1 VTLGAEVEEATE
13 APIHRHDGSATQEER
28 GAGHVRAARFVSHSE
43 ASRSLEVESAPRVV
57 QTWGWS
63 DNVSRSEALRLNR
76 RTRVQRR
83 AQRLLH
89 EYTVLQTEATAA
101 ALIHAQRATQGRVQ
115 CTTAMD

>member
-1 VTLGAEVEEATE
+1 MTLGAEVEEATE
-13 APIHRHDGSATQEER
+13 APIHRHDGSATQAEQ
-28 GAGHVRAARFVSHSE
+28 GAGSARVVHFVSHSE
-43 ASRSLEVESAPRVV
+43 VSKSLEVESAPRVT

-63 DNVSRSEALRLNR
+63 DNASRSEALRLNR

-101 ALIHAQRATQGRVQ
+101 ALIHA
-115 CTTAMD
+115 